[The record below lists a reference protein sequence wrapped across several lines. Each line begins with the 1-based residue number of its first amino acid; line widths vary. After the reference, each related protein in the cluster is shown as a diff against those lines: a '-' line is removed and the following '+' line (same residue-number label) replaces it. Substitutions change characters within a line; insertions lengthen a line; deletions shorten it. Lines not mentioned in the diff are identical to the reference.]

1 MNRTPDRKPLVLMVD
16 DTPANL
22 NVLFD
27 LLTAH
32 GLEVS
37 VAEDGESAL
46 QQVDYVRPDLI
57 LLDVLMPTMDGF
69 TTCQRLKGRPDTR
82 GIPIIFMSALT
93 DTVDK
98 VKGFALGAVDYIT
111 KPFQQEEVLVR
122 IRTHLALQQLKA
134 QLKKSE
140 ERLSRIIESAM
151 D

>member
-32 GLEVS
+32 GFEVS

-57 LLDVLMPTMDGF
+57 
-69 TTCQRLKGRPDTR
+69 GR
-82 GIPIIFMSALT
+82 IS
-93 DTVDK
+93 
-98 VKGFALGAVDYIT
+98 
-111 KPFQQEEVLVR
+111 
-122 IRTHLALQQLKA
+122 
-134 QLKKSE
+134 
-140 ERLSRIIESAM
+140 
-151 D
+151 